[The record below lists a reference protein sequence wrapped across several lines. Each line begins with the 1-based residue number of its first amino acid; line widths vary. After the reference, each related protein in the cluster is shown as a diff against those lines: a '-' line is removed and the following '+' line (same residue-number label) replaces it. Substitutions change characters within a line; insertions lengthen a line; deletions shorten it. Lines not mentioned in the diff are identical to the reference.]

1 MRAGGARIPL
11 ASKAGVRIVARVTPK
26 AADDRVE
33 GFTET
38 AQGAALK
45 VRVRAAP
52 EKGGA
57 NRAVEEVLARWLGL
71 AKTRVRIAAGDK
83 ARIKT
88 VEISG
93 DPLELQAL
101 VKARMAETS

>member
-1 MRAGGARIPL
+1 MSAAGADVQAR
-11 ASKAGVRIVARVTPK
+11 SKAGVRLLARVTPK
-26 AADDRVE
+26 AANDRVD
-33 GFTET
+33 GLMET

-57 NRAVEEVLARWLGL
+57 NRAVEAVLARWLGL
-71 AKTRVRIAAGDK
+71 AKSRVRIAAGDK

-88 VEISG
+88 IEISG